1 MVQKTASFHTTFEI
15 VAEKTDWL
23 NPAEPAA
30 TQA

>member
-1 MVQKTASFHTTFEI
+1 VQKTASFHTTFEI

-30 TQA
+30 AQA